1 MQEPVCPHPSQ
12 PLGQDV
18 LQNPPEEPARR
29 FGQGLPAP
37 GLTVLVAEGDLLTV
51 VIHDVLLPEYAAI
64 EVTGQIGQRLVA
76 TADLLAL
83 GDPVSRNRFRQ
94 GKALLAHPGK
104 EFGAKHGGQGPAVEQ
119 VSPGPGVPVM
129 ARQPAPGDHDVD
141 MGVESQ
147 APGVGCLLYTSDAA
161 DDLLCVDL

>member
-1 MQEPVCPHPSQ
+1 VQEPVFPHPSQ

-51 VIHDVLLPEYAAI
+51 VIHDVLLPEHTTIQVA
-64 EVTGQIGQRLVA
+64 GQIGQRLVA

-83 GDPVSRNRFRQ
+83 GDPVPGNRCRQ
-94 GKALLAHPGK
+94 GKALLAHPGE

-129 ARQPAPGDHDVD
+129 AR
-141 MGVESQ
+141 
-147 APGVGCLLYTSDAA
+147 
-161 DDLLCVDL
+161 